1 MGIQAPFGAKFR
13 PHSVGDLFLL
23 AFRMIYLLL
32 RLRLPDMSLSVVFH
46 TFNPNTLWLE
56 SEISPSELKFK
67 STVEWKCIDIF
78 TSSFSIYGSHILP
91 PRSPVFPFAAISKLS
106 LSKQFGSHVHVK
118 LDKSSSFTT
127 NKDWSSPPPSNL
139 GHSCSLRGES
149 CRKHSKDCCRL
160 HLSILSTQNAIFLQE
175 SLCMWAS

>member
-1 MGIQAPFGAKFR
+1 MSIQAPFGAKFR

-56 SEISPSELKFK
+56 SEISPSELKIK
-67 STVEWKCIDIF
+67 STAERKCIDIF
-78 TSSFSIYGSHILP
+78 TSFFFSIYSSHVLP

-106 LSKQFGSHVHVK
+106 LSNQFGSHVHVK

-127 NKDWSSPPPSNL
+127 NKD
-139 GHSCSLRGES
+139 
-149 CRKHSKDCCRL
+149 
-160 HLSILSTQNAIFLQE
+160 
-175 SLCMWAS
+175 